1 VKALLASALALVLLP
16 CGASLAQNTAS
27 DEGGRVLGLENAWN
41 HAIESKDTKALDM
54 LLASTFIAVEID
66 GSISSKSEFLASIK
80 DPEYKPSQAVN
91 EQVNV
96 QVYGDAAIVVGIFRI
111 KGIEKGKPYVHRE
124 RFTDKQAM
132 RPDLSLH
139 GEADDVRSFRRA
151 ASRIS
156 GADNR
161 SPQR

>member
-1 VKALLASALALVLLP
+1 MKALLASALALVLLA

-80 DPEYKPSQAVN
+80 DPGYKPSQAVN

-124 RFTDKQAM
+124 RFTDTWIKHDQTWQC
-132 RPDLSLH
+132 
-139 GEADDVRSFRRA
+139 V
-151 ASRIS
+151 ASQSTLIP
-156 GADNR
+156 AK
-161 SPQR
+161 

>member
-1 VKALLASALALVLLP
+1 VTSLFARATALVLLA
-16 CGASLAQNTAS
+16 CTAGFAQNTAS

-91 EQVNV
+91 EQINV

-111 KGIEKGKPYVHRE
+111 KGIEKRKPYVHRE
-124 RFTDKQAM
+124 RFTDTWIKRDQTWQCVATQSTLI
-132 RPDLSLH
+132 PLK
-139 GEADDVRSFRRA
+139 
-151 ASRIS
+151 
-156 GADNR
+156 
-161 SPQR
+161 